1 MGKACRLRPRRAWA
15 SWARDRGEAS
25 KMAAFL
31 FVFRRRRR
39 YLDHANAFDMD
50 DVDFQ
55 RHYRLSKDVVRWLCD
70 ELRDDPGLR
79 RWSRARTVVTVEQQ
93 VLVALRFFAT
103 GSYQGLVGSDRNL
116 SVHQTTV
123 SSAVRAVA
131 VAIVRRLGP
140 AWVAFAET
148 VEERAATQEAFL
160 RRGTL
165 PGVVGCVD
173 GTFVAIKGPS
183 RFDRTVTKA
192 LYWCRKLHYALNV
205 MVVCDANMRI
215 LAVDPS
221 MPGCSHDALVWR
233 QSWVRQ
239 QCIAGRLI
247 RHGEYLLGDSGYP
260 LEPWLMTPVPGRPA
274 VSTPAGRYNAAHAS
288 MRSVVERCIGLLKSR
303 FRCVQKHRVL
313 YHHPRIAGTIVA
325 ACAVLHNICLSAGES
340 DPGSSSSESESS
352 SGSDDDSEADESSD
366 AARERRILQSRRL
379 YIEGWDASF
388 CYKRSY
394 GHLHNQERQ

>member
-1 MGKACRLRPRRAWA
+1 
-15 SWARDRGEAS
+15 
-25 KMAAFL
+25 
-31 FVFRRRRR
+31 
-39 YLDHANAFDMD
+39 MD

-70 ELRDDPGLR
+70 ELRGDPGLR

-103 GSYQGLVGSDRNL
+103 GSYQGFVGSDRNL
-116 SVHQTTV
+116 SVHQTMV

-160 RRGTL
+160 QRGDL
-165 PGVVGCVD
+165 PGVVWCVD

-205 MVVCDANMRI
+205 MVVCDAKMRI

-247 RHGEYLLGDSGYP
+247 RHGEYLLVGGRGPSTDPSYAARRKNYDHGGTWQGHISSPGSGYDNGYGALTNGHEDRYEGPQECDVASYRPRWYP
-260 LEPWLMTPVPGRPA
+260 LVLRWWVNTK
-274 VSTPAGRYNAAHAS
+274 
-288 MRSVVERCIGLLKSR
+288 GL
-303 FRCVQKHRVL
+303 C
-313 YHHPRIAGTIVA
+313 
-325 ACAVLHNICLSAGES
+325 
-340 DPGSSSSESESS
+340 
-352 SGSDDDSEADESSD
+352 
-366 AARERRILQSRRL
+366 
-379 YIEGWDASF
+379 
-388 CYKRSY
+388 
-394 GHLHNQERQ
+394 

>member
-1 MGKACRLRPRRAWA
+1 
-15 SWARDRGEAS
+15 
-25 KMAAFL
+25 MAAFL

-288 MRSVVERCIGLLKSR
+288 MR
-303 FRCVQKHRVL
+303 
-313 YHHPRIAGTIVA
+313 IAGTIVA

-379 YIEGWDASF
+379 YIEGKAMRDQLVLGATTSHV
-388 CYKRSY
+388 RRVRRR
-394 GHLHNQERQ
+394 LHRIRHRGRHQ

>member
-247 RHGEYLLGDSGYP
+247 RHGEYLLG
-260 LEPWLMTPVPGRPA
+260 ECT
-274 VSTPAGRYNAAHAS
+274 
-288 MRSVVERCIGLLKSR
+288 
-303 FRCVQKHRVL
+303 
-313 YHHPRIAGTIVA
+313 
-325 ACAVLHNICLSAGES
+325 
-340 DPGSSSSESESS
+340 
-352 SGSDDDSEADESSD
+352 
-366 AARERRILQSRRL
+366 
-379 YIEGWDASF
+379 
-388 CYKRSY
+388 
-394 GHLHNQERQ
+394 